1 MRAFRALPYAVC
13 VLALAGLSACSS
25 SGPGAGPGAATGVA
39 STGNVKRLEV
49 KVTGSTV
56 TPAPAQVDLPIG
68 STLELVVTSDHD
80 DELHAH
86 GFDVEAALKGGVPTT
101 LRLTGQETGVYEIE
115 THEPALTL
123 LTVAVR

>member
-13 VLALAGLSACSS
+13 VLALTGVTACSS
-25 SGPGAGPGAATGVA
+25 GSPADGSGAATGAV
-39 STGNVKRLEV
+39 STGTVKRLEV
-49 KVTGSTV
+49 NVTGTTV
-56 TPAPAQVDLPIG
+56 TPAPAQVELPVG

-86 GFDVEAALKGGVPTT
+86 GFDVEAPLQAGVPAT
-101 LRLTGQETGVYEIE
+101 LRLTAKEPGVYEVE

-123 LTVAVR
+123 LSVAVR

>member
-1 MRAFRALPYAVC
+1 MRAFRLLPYAVC
-13 VLALAGLSACSS
+13 ALALTGAVACSS
-25 SGPGAGPGAATGVA
+25 GTAQPGGGSTSGVV
-39 STGNVKRLEV
+39 STGDVKRLDV
-49 KVTGSTV
+49 AITGTTV

-86 GFDVEAALKGGVPTT
+86 GFDVETQLKAGTPTT
-101 LRLTGQETGVYEIE
+101 LRLTATEAGVYEVE

>member
-1 MRAFRALPYAVC
+1 MRAFRLLPYAVC
-13 VLALAGLSACSS
+13 ALALTGAVACSS
-25 SGPGAGPGAATGVA
+25 SPAQPGGGSASGIV
-39 STGNVKRLEV
+39 STGSVKRLD
-49 KVTGSTV
+49 VTIKGTTV

-86 GFDVEAALKGGVPTT
+86 GFEVEQEIKAGVPATVA
-101 LRLTGQETGVYEIE
+101 LTGKEPGVYEVE
-115 THEPALTL
+115 LHHPALTL